1 MCTSEEKLPNTNGK
15 DDLEKL
21 KANLSEIGKQLK
33 SCGRIIVKLIRTE
46 FEKVRDGFGADILE
60 DEDEKT
66 PTGSETPS
74 SLNAHLGD
82 IFCESEITEQ
92 GIAKEGASLRKAESG
107 GDSSDIDDEIAR
119 IEQALARARA
129 KEQCGDA
136 GNTEAKP
143 AGNPRP
149 HTWNATRGK
158 KETTA
163 LIIAASIT
171 ALLTMALMS
180 LIHSCGAQ
188 PPTSN
193 SAPGSPHVENEE
205 TTELEPAPIRSVS
218 LTIEVRENFLFSKYD
233 IKTEVD
239 ETPLGT
245 IQHGTKR
252 TTELELSEGYHNLI
266 LYKPDDREV
275 AGEMEIEVQKDTPIY
290 LIASCSSTG
299 ISIEQLT
306 PEEID
311 ELYASELEKTADQPG
326 VSATS
331 VISQLEKLDYTDKGY
346 TLHCYENGSELK
358 DFNKSE
364 FDVSEGSVDGSKRA
378 IKLILM
384 SNVPI
389 EVGYPKETAQRVAVV
404 AATNCYATDVFSD
417 DGSSYDPGKFHSYA
431 DMSGYYL
438 TVVHEGTWEP
448 IDESTWHVED
458 LQLKAAGQEF
468 YYVFSGD
475 ISQDGE
481 RYIVTTASITSANSL
496 DEANDKSWSE
506 GLDELKANE
515 NTPYLFVD
523 TSLISDDRDTA
534 AERAAT
540 EAETS
545 ARIERE
551 EYEGWV
557 DSQFSW
563 FDGKN
568 DQLVDIVKSRLN
580 DERSFKHIDTN
591 YIVCNDKETLNMVNN
606 ALLADGLPL
615 ANLKDIYIVMDFS
628 AKNGFNATI
637 KQQAHG
643 IVRYP
648 SGNTEIIAIL

>member
-1 MCTSEEKLPNTNGK
+1 MCTSEDKTHNTDGK
-15 DDLEKL
+15 EDLEQL
-21 KANLSEIGKQLK
+21 KTSLSEIGKQLK
-33 SCGRIIVKLIRTE
+33 SCGRTIVKLIRTE

-66 PTGSETPS
+66 PTGLETPN
-74 SLNAHLGD
+74 SLNAHRGD
-82 IFCESEITEQ
+82 IFCESEIAEQRVTEEE
-92 GIAKEGASLRKAESG
+92 AFFRKAEP
-107 GDSSDIDDEIAR
+107 GDDPSDIDDEIAW

-143 AGNPRP
+143 AGNTRP

-163 LIIAASIT
+163 LISAVSIT
-171 ALLTMALMS
+171 ALLAMALMS
-180 LIHSCGAQ
+180 LIHSCSVQ

-233 IKTEVD
+233 IRAEVD

-252 TTELELSEGYHNLI
+252 TMELELSEGYHNLI
-266 LYKPDDREV
+266 LCKLDDREV
-275 AGEMEIEVQKDTPIY
+275 AGKMEIEVQKDTPIY

-306 PEEID
+306 PEEIE
-311 ELYASELEKTADQPG
+311 ELYVSELEKTANQPG

-358 DFNKSE
+358 EFNKSD
-364 FDVSEGSVDGSKRA
+364 FDVSEGSVNGSKRT

-404 AATNCYATDVFSD
+404 AATNCYATDVFTD

-438 TVVHEGTWEP
+438 TVVHEGVWEP
-448 IDESTWHVED
+448 IDESAWHVED

-475 ISQDGE
+475 VSQDGE
-481 RYIVTTASITSANSL
+481 RYIVTTASVASANSL
-496 DEANDKSWSE
+496 DEANDKSWTA

-523 TSLISDDRDTA
+523 TSLISDDRDMT

-540 EAETS
+540 KAEAN

-551 EYEGWV
+551 EYESWV
-557 DSQFSW
+557 GSQFGW
-563 FDGKN
+563 LDGKN
-568 DQLVDIVKSRLN
+568 DQLVDMVKSRLN
-580 DERSFKHIDTN
+580 DERSFRHIDTN
-591 YIVCNDKETLNMVNN
+591 YIVCNDEDTLDMVNN
-606 ALLADGLPL
+606 ALLIDGLPL

-628 AKNGFNATI
+628 AKNSFNATI

-643 IVRYP
+643 LVRYP
-648 SGNTEIIAIL
+648 SGNAEIIAIL